1 MKKITKLINTKNII
15 INEIYSYLLFI
26 DYKLILIFNLYLIY
40 KINFI
45 IFKIKENLIKKWKKI
60 INYLSENSIKL
71 QWLFSKHKIKILI
84 KK

>member
-1 MKKITKLINTKNII
+1 MKKITKLINTKNTI